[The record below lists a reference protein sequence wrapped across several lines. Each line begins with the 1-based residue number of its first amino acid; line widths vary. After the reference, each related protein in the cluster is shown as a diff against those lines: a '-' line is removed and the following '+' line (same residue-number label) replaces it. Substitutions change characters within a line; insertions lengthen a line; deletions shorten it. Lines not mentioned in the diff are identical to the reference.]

1 MERGTVAELRYP
13 RRFSLNPRQ
22 WGRLATLRVH
32 GFTGCATPLAGGE
45 SGGDVAKLRTAVATS
60 AGGVVYRR
68 RNGSFEIALVGRSRA
83 GIWGLPK
90 GTPQPGETREETA
103 LREVREETG
112 LEVRLIE
119 PLGSIDYW
127 FIAEGTRFHKTVH
140 YYLMEAIGGDISRH
154 DLEYDLVAWFPIDK
168 AVHRMTYPN
177 ERGMVALAAER
188 LAPSQGTIRH
198 GSRRRRRAVGE

>member
-1 MERGTVAELRYP
+1 MAQCGDPGNATFGSSRGMSSV
-13 RRFSLNPRQ
+13 RRMRCVVSS
-22 WGRLATLRVH
+22 
-32 GFTGCATPLAGGE
+32 AGGGV
-45 SGGDVAKLRTAVATS
+45 SGGDVAKLKTAVATS
-60 AGGVVYRR
+60 AGGIVYRY
-68 RNGSFEIALVGRSRA
+68 RNGDVEIALVGRSRA

-90 GTPQPGETREETA
+90 GTPMPGETLEETA

-154 DLEYDLVAWFPIDK
+154 DPEYDLVAWFPLDK
-168 AVHRMTYPN
+168 AARRMTYPN
-177 ERGMVALAAER
+177 ERSMVVLAAER
-188 LAPSQGTIRH
+188 LAPSQEAARN